1 MDYTKEINKFTR
13 AFKNIVNGLNADVT
27 TNKKLIQAQTEKF
40 QDEIKRLEDQIGTP
54 PPIEQPKFLG
64 FGKNATGGNGGEVV
78 RVKNRAEV
86 LAAIATEQPKII
98 SLVNDIDLSA
108 NQINFRYPNK
118 TTKMNGFSF
127 YNNMVTVDAKNQ
139 YFENGGFDGGNQTK
153 DDALQL
159 NAWGTSLVE
168 DVYFKNC
175 DIKNGNDES
184 LSLRKSS
191 GATLRKVTFDKCKI
205 TNNVGRYGTLQSGGV
220 TDITYFMCYLN
231 SPERNVRSKKTD
243 SSLGLSFEMIN
254 CIIKDYQYATAIEFG
269 NAFSVINCLYDSL
282 NAKGYLVDSI
292 HKENGIKENTRAYF
306 TGCHSVQGATI
317 ESDLKPY
324 LIDTPF
330 KSSGITPINAKD
342 IDINLIGIV

>member
-159 NAWGTSLVE
+159 NAWGDAGILNILINVPHPPCQRGSLAAW
-168 DVYFKNC
+168 
-175 DIKNGNDES
+175 
-184 LSLRKSS
+184 R
-191 GATLRKVTFDKCKI
+191 
-205 TNNVGRYGTLQSGGV
+205 
-220 TDITYFMCYLN
+220 
-231 SPERNVRSKKTD
+231 
-243 SSLGLSFEMIN
+243 
-254 CIIKDYQYATAIEFG
+254 
-269 NAFSVINCLYDSL
+269 
-282 NAKGYLVDSI
+282 
-292 HKENGIKENTRAYF
+292 
-306 TGCHSVQGATI
+306 
-317 ESDLKPY
+317 
-324 LIDTPF
+324 TPHE
-330 KSSGITPINAKD
+330 TPILAFASKRMGRCGSN
-342 IDINLIGIV
+342 